1 MEQIQIIDSLQND
14 ALWDEFLAYKLNS
27 VKLRKAQREDFSKYI
42 LGREY
47 RELVQG
53 LIHSPSLSLPEM
65 KVINKSGTTKKR
77 IVFTFSREENYLLKM
92 IAWLLHNYE
101 TIFSDNLYSFRSNTG
116 VKKAI
121 TKVSKTIDLANVYS
135 YKVDISDYFNSVEVE
150 PVLALVKDKLPEET
164 WLYFLLENMLKN
176 PYVMKDGA
184 RHKVKKGIMAG
195 VPIAGFL
202 ANLYL
207 AEMDHYFE
215 ERDVLYLR
223 YSDDI
228 IVFAKTEKEILSYE
242 AIIKSFLDKKNLQ
255 VNQKKEIR
263 TVPGE
268 KIEFLGFH
276 FSAEEI
282 DLSDVAFRK
291 IKRKLRRKA
300 RALYRWKLKKQVP
313 NEKVA
318 KVYLR
323 FLNQKFFSNPVRGE
337 ITWSRWYFP
346 VITVDKRLKE
356 IDAYAISCIRYLY
369 TGKHGKK
376 NYNLRYE
383 VIKEMGYKSLVHEYW
398 ADTNGQKSI
407 LP

>member
-1 MEQIQIIDSLQND
+1 MRQIKIIDALQRD
-14 ALWDEFLAYKLNS
+14 ALWDEFLAYKINS
-27 VKLRKAQREDFSKYI
+27 VKLRKAQREDLSEYI
-42 LGREY
+42 LQREY
-47 RELVQG
+47 RELVER
-53 LIHSPSLSLPEM
+53 LLVSPCLGVPEM

-121 TKVSKTIDLANVYS
+121 VKVSKTIDLANVYS

-150 PVLALVKDKLPEET
+150 PVLALVKEKLPEET
-164 WLYFLLENMLKN
+164 WLYLLLENMLKN
-176 PYVMKDGA
+176 PYVMKDGT

-195 VPIAGFL
+195 VPVAGFL

-215 ERDVLYLR
+215 KRNVLYLR

-242 AIIKSFLDKKNLQ
+242 TIIKSFLEKKNLQ

-263 TVPGE
+263 TLPGE
-268 KIEFLGFH
+268 KIEFLGFY

-282 DLSDVAFRK
+282 DLSDVALRK
-291 IKRKLRRKA
+291 IKKKMRRKA
-300 RALYRWKLKKQVP
+300 RALYRWKMKKQVA

-318 KVYLR
+318 GVYLR
-323 FLNQKFFSNPVRGE
+323 FLHQKFYSNPVRGE
-337 ITWSRWYFP
+337 ITWCRWYFP

-356 IDAYAISCIRYLY
+356 IDAYAVSCIRYLY

-383 VIKEMGYKSLVHEYW
+383 DIKEMGYKSLVHEYW
-398 ADTNGQKSI
+398 SDTPLYLNHQT
-407 LP
+407 